1 MKPITAAEPLVEALL
16 GLDLPVAWTSGTG
29 PPQINAAW
37 LQAQLPMPLSARQDA
52 EQLVIAGAEVETRV
66 DGCMLATDTGALL
79 LALPASEE
87 RRAWFLHEVRN
98 LAWAVACGVRELAEA
113 NPMEA
118 SLVLSDLAFATTH
131 LEHLCHAEMGSR
143 SIGHTTLAGA
153 ATAIVRMARR
163 SCDIPIELSCAV
175 DAFAAVQMHP
185 ADFTRAL
192 LNLILN
198 AAEALRGAA
207 SPILPIQ
214 VRVGRQEPDGLHR
227 IQVLDRGPGLA
238 GKAAEDLFDR
248 GVSGSAKGTGI
259 GLFEVRSLARLAG
272 GDATLQQRPAAGPSP
287 SCVCPAPS
295 SSGAR
300 PPAPANAAPTPACTP
315 RNRPAACS
323 SAPKEPTTPTWWIG
337 PAPACACAGTPTAH
351 RPRGQ
356 RPSCTAARIRAP
368 SPSSWSWS
376 ASPRPRTPA
385 TASPTPS
392 AGSAPS
398 ASWAAGWTPTGP
410 SPRPERRQMSR
421 SPSLPFHCTR

>member
-16 GLDLPVAWTSGTG
+16 GLDLPVAWTPGTG

-37 LQAQLPMPLSARQDA
+37 LQARLPMPLSARQDA

-113 NPMEA
+113 NPMDA

-153 ATAIVRMARR
+153 ATAVVRMARR

-259 GLFEVRSLARLAG
+259 GLFEVRSIARLAG
-272 GDATLQQRPAAGPSP
+272 GDATLQQRAGGGAIAELRLPGAILKRRPADASAGERRADTRLHPSQQTR
-287 SCVCPAPS
+287 CVLIGAEGTDNADVVDWS
-295 SSGAR
+295 STGLRLRRHSDSPPPTRAEAILHRGSDPR
-300 PPAPANAAPTPACTP
+300 PVTVELELVRIAAPADACYRFADP
-315 RNRPAACS
+315 ER
-323 SAPKEPTTPTWWIG
+323 WIG
-337 PAPACACAGTPTAH
+337 PLCIVGRWLDTD
-351 RPRGQ
+351 
-356 RPSCTAARIRAP
+356 RAQP
-368 SPSSWSWS
+368 Q
-376 ASPRPRTPA
+376 A
-385 TASPTPS
+385 
-392 AGSAPS
+392 
-398 ASWAAGWTPTGP
+398 
-410 SPRPERRQMSR
+410 
-421 SPSLPFHCTR
+421 